1 MRMFVAGM
9 IAVASLGA
17 ATRPAVAQGVVPFGV
32 VGRVGAGFPT
42 GDFGEDLSA
51 GVGFEADV
59 ILRVLPHLNIYGGW
73 SRSSFERQVASE
85 GSDVIDSGPR
95 VGAQVTVPVGT
106 VTRFVPFVSAG
117 ILFSRAR
124 LEGTGGRSS
133 RESATLDQ
141 NVGYDVG
148 AGLSVPIA
156 PGLSVVPAVR
166 YRAHDVV
173 FGDAGVLG
181 VGANDVSYFSAD
193 VGLKLGL

>member
-73 SRSSFERQVASE
+73 SRSS
-85 GSDVIDSGPR
+85 G
-95 VGAQVTVPVGT
+95 
-106 VTRFVPFVSAG
+106 
-117 ILFSRAR
+117 
-124 LEGTGGRSS
+124 
-133 RESATLDQ
+133 ESATLDQ

-181 VGANDVSYFSAD
+181 VGANDVSYISAD